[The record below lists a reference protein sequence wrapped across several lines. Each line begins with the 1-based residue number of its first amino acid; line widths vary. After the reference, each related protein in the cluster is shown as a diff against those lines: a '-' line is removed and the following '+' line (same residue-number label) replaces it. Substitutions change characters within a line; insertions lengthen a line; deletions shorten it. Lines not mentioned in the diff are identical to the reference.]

1 GGANANERPR
11 CHVDLGCA
19 PGPRPFVAR
28 PSFVR
33 EPEGNGV
40 AERFIRTLKENLPW
54 VRHFAT
60 VTELVE
66 ALREFRR
73 RYNEQWLI
81 GRKATERPRGSA
93 AVTRDLR
100 RRSHDGSRRFTTMSS
115 RQQNADPQLATGPPV
130 SPQTEDYRP
139 TGATASSLITRP
151 PFSASLRFDEETRVL
166 LRQRLLQI
174 WIVFGLCL
182 LALIMYSLAG
192 VGEAMAYGAD
202 PKLGA

>member
-1 GGANANERPR
+1 
-11 CHVDLGCA
+11 
-19 PGPRPFVAR
+19 
-28 PSFVR
+28 
-33 EPEGNGV
+33 
-40 AERFIRTLKENLPW
+40 
-54 VRHFAT
+54 
-60 VTELVE
+60 
-66 ALREFRR
+66 
-73 RYNEQWLI
+73 
-81 GRKATERPRGSA
+81 
-93 AVTRDLR
+93 
-100 RRSHDGSRRFTTMSS
+100 RFTTMSS

-174 WIVFGLCL
+174 SIVMGLCL

-202 PKLGA
+202 PKLGAALQTVVLLYLVGTVVFLVRNPDVRLKTLRRLELVSVAVGMLFLGVLRLNSFLAFSPESPD